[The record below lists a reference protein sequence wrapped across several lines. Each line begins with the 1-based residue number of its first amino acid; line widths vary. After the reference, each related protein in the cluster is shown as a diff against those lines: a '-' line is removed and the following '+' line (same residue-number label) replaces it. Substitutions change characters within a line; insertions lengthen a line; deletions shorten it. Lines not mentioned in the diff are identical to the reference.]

1 MIETLARALCEA
13 DGEIWEYSVDEPNK
27 NSPLYFDSKRDMY
40 LGFARAVLKAL
51 ETPTPELDHILCVG
65 SDTLCFEMG
74 LEQIDHRGT
83 VLAVF
88 TAMIKAAQEQD

>member
-1 MIETLARALCEA
+1 MIETLARAIYVSDWGA
-13 DGEIWEYSVDEPNK
+13 DAEPWDPDLGTK
-27 NSPLYFDSKRDMY
+27 QIY
-40 LGFARAVLKAL
+40 LDRARAVLKAL
-51 ETPTPELDHILCVG
+51 ETPTPELNHMLCVG

-83 VLAVF
+83 VLTVF